1 MLLREDIRNKI
12 FEHLLLREG
21 KKPNFHKILRGLTLS
36 VGDHASWSAGSI
48 SVNLHNIKDISNFKD
63 KCECLYRKG
72 DDFFTED
79 DADGKEEYYGD
90 HVDFE
95 NTEIQSLTPSE
106 LIIYAGGDWQPMH
119 VLSVKMKDGDLVIHS
134 CERADD
140 KKMGGKSM
148 KQDDFIKKLLEAPF

>member
-1 MLLREDIRNKI
+1 MLLREEIRNKI
-12 FEHLLLREG
+12 FEHLLLRES
-21 KKPNFHKILRGLTLS
+21 KKPNFHKMLRGLTMS
-36 VGDHASWSAGSI
+36 VNDKGSI
-48 SVNLHNIKDISNFKD
+48 AVNLCSIKDVSNFKD
-63 KCECLYRKG
+63 KCECLYKKG
-72 DDFFTED
+72 DDFFDPKE
-79 DADGKEEYYGD
+79 DGKEEYYGD

-119 VLSVKMKDGDLVIHS
+119 VLSIKMKDGQLVIHS